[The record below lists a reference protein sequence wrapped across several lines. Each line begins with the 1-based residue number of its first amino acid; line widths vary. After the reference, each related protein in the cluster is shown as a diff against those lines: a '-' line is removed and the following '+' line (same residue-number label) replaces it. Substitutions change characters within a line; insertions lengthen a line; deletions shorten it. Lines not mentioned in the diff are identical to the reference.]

1 MACYHGGSDVD
12 LTSGNDADPTT
23 VSFVALCDSKAKST
37 TFDMIK
43 INGLPEEYF
52 GCPLLVQFNIRGSF
66 VKWSFE
72 TKVKSAREDV
82 VTWQEPFYG
91 NLSAK
96 KIKSTSVILTLRR
109 GDGSQKDIGV
119 ARFKFADINVDQKTL
134 YLTSF
139 DEGVLGRASYGQ
151 LVFSVRPTRRGVD
164 VKIVSAEN
172 LKSSMKTYMVVAGMK
187 EGKARGQ
194 TSAQRNT
201 KWNETLQLI
210 DNNFKSKELILYVVG
225 MKNNE
230 KQVLG
235 QYRCHLNDITVFD
248 RVVSLQEAPST
259 MVCFTMNV
267 CNAGEKRKLE
277 IKELKLKQMTM
288 TKERTRVYVQI
299 KRIRNDVTSKKNKT
313 PKITLTKNP
322 SFGENLYTFTVK
334 PTDEFIFTVKTHR
347 SLFTTHKPVIGKV
360 DISSL
365 VHDKLPGEDSLHSLQ
380 VMEV

>member
-1 MACYHGGSDVD
+1 MASYHDDSAVD
-12 LTSGNDADPTT
+12 LTSGNDAEPTT
-23 VSFVALCDSKAKST
+23 VSFVALCNSKAKST

-43 INGLPEEYF
+43 IKGLPKEYF
-52 GCPLLVQFNIRGSF
+52 GCPLLVHFNIKGLLD
-66 VKWSFE
+66 KWSFE
-72 TKVKSAREDV
+72 TEVKSAREDV
-82 VTWQEPFYG
+82 VTWQEAFHG
-91 NLSAK
+91 KLSSK
-96 KIKSTSVILTLRR
+96 KIKSTYVILTLRR
-109 GDGSQKDIGV
+109 GNGSQEDIGV
-119 ARFKFADINVDQKTL
+119 VTCKFADIIIDQKTL
-134 YLTSF
+134 YSMSF
-139 DEGVLGRASYGQ
+139 EEGILGRASYGQ
-151 LVFSVRPTRRGVD
+151 LFFSVRPNLRSVD
-164 VKIVSAEN
+164 VKIVSAKN
-172 LKSSMKTYMVVAGMK
+172 LKSMKTYMVVAGMR
-187 EGKARGQ
+187 ESKARGQ
-194 TSAQRNT
+194 TSAQRDT
-201 KWNETLQLI
+201 KWNETLKLN

-225 MKNNE
+225 MKNKE

-235 QYRCHLNDITVFD
+235 QCRCHLNDITVFD

-299 KRIRNDVTSKKNKT
+299 KRIRNDVTSKKKKT

-322 SFGENLYTFTVK
+322 SFGENIYTFTVK
-334 PTDEFIFTVKTHR
+334 PTDEFIFSVKTHR
-347 SLFTTHKPVIGKV
+347 SLFTTQKPVIGKV